1 MTNFVEQNSN
11 QSLLYIVILCQN
23 MQYQPKLMIQTQ
35 ERDQNPRILGTFG
48 PILGPEFFFF
58 LNQDW
63 SLSLVYIWLS

>member
-1 MTNFVEQNSN
+1 
-11 QSLLYIVILCQN
+11 

-58 LNQDW
+58 FK
-63 SLSLVYIWLS
+63 SRLVTFIGLYMANLMQKI